1 MRIRESLL
9 LGFFSICLCSVTKAQ
24 RTISEATI
32 RYSVILQEEGDS
44 TRQDLLKGATHTCY
58 IKGPNSRIDLQTP
71 LGKQTTIIQGKTG
84 NVVLLKEYGSQH
96 YMIRLTPSQWDEENE
111 NFNNSKLELL
121 PDTTTI
127 LGYSCQKAVVTTND
141 GTSFIVWYTK
151 AIVPAYRE
159 FQQMGKTLPGLMM
172 EYEAQLGSLKIRFR
186 ISQLLINPVP
196 QVLFDIPTKGYRVLS
211 YEESKR
217 AGTD

>member
-1 MRIRESLL
+1 MRIRGSFLLGYLL
-9 LGFFSICLCSVTKAQ
+9 LFLLPYVKAQ

-32 RYSVILQEEGDS
+32 TYYITLQEEGDS
-44 TRQDLLKGATHTCY
+44 AYQALFKGATHTCY
-58 IKGPNSRIDLQTP
+58 IKGPNSRLDLQTS

-96 YMIRLTPSQWDEENE
+96 YMIRLTPIQWEEENI
-111 NFNNSKLELL
+111 NFNNSQLALL

-127 LGYSCQKAVVTTND
+127 LGYPCQKAIVTTKD
-141 GTSFIVWYTK
+141 GTSFAVWYTK

-172 EYEAQLGSLKIRFR
+172 EYETQLGSLKVRYR
-186 ISQLLINPVP
+186 ISQLSMNPVP
-196 QVLFDIPTKGYRVLS
+196 LALFDIPNKGYRVLS
-211 YEESKR
+211 YEESKKV
-217 AGTD
+217 GTY

>member
-1 MRIRESLL
+1 MRIRELFLLAILYLL
-9 LGFFSICLCSVTKAQ
+9 LLPAVSAQ

-32 RYSVILQEEGDS
+32 RYSITLQDAPDS
-44 TRQDLLKGATHTCY
+44 AYHNLLSGATHTCY
-58 IKGPNSRIDLQTP
+58 IKGPNSRLDLETT

-96 YMIRLTPSQWDEENE
+96 YMIRLTPIQWDEENV

-127 LGYSCQKAVVTTND
+127 LGYLCQKAVVTTKD
-141 GTSFIVWYTK
+141 GTSFAIWYTRS
-151 AIVPAYRE
+151 IVPAYRE
-159 FQQMGKTLPGLMM
+159 FQLMGKTLPGLMM
-172 EYEAQLGSLKIRFR
+172 EYEAQLGSLKVRYS
-186 ISQLLINPVP
+186 ISQLSINPVP
-196 QVLFDIPTKGYRVLS
+196 QALFDIPTKGYRVLS

-217 AGTD
+217 AGTN

>member
-9 LGFFSICLCSVTKAQ
+9 LGFFTLCFCSTVKAQ

-32 RYSVILQEEGDS
+32 RYSIILQEEGDS
-44 TRQDLLKGATHTCY
+44 ANQNLFKGATHTCY
-58 IKGPNSRIDLQTP
+58 IKGPNSRIDLQTS

-96 YMIRLTPSQWDEENE
+96 YMIRLTPIQWDEENE

-127 LGYSCQKAVVTTND
+127 LGYRCQKAIVTTND
-141 GTSFIVWYTK
+141 GTSFVVWYTK

-172 EYEAQLGSLKIRFR
+172 EYEAQLGSLKLRYR
-186 ISQLLINPVP
+186 ISQLSINPVP
-196 QVLFDIPTKGYRVLS
+196 QALFDIPTKGYRVLS
-211 YEESKR
+211 YEESKKV
-217 AGTD
+217 GTN